1 MNNHKA
7 MDKELN
13 GIIVI
18 NKPKDYTSFDV
29 IAKLRGI
36 LHIKRLGH
44 AGTLDPMATGVLP
57 VFVGKATKACDIL
70 PNNEKSYKAG
80 FKLGIKT
87 DTQDITGKIVFE
99 EKSDISFDRLKENVK
114 AFLGETE
121 QLPPMYSAVS
131 IGGKRLYELAREGK
145 EIERKP
151 RKINVKSIE
160 VTEFDEASQTGE
172 LEIYC
177 SKGTYIRTIIHDLG
191 ESLGTGGVLTS
202 LERTSSSGYDISQS
216 YTIYEVKS
224 LIESGKGID
233 EIMYPIDSAFKIY
246 ERIVLNQKHTRLYK
260 NGVKLRLEQVM
271 AKGGNTYRVY
281 GSDNEFL
288 GLAFADGKTNEFV
301 IKKNFF

>member
-1 MNNHKA
+1 MS
-7 MDKELN
+7 KELN

-18 NKPKDYTSFDV
+18 NKPKGFTSFDV

-87 DTQDITGKIVFE
+87 DTQDITGNIIFE
-99 EKSDISFDRLKENVK
+99 EKSDISFDSLAEKVK
-114 AFLGETE
+114 IFLGETE

-131 IGGKRLYELAREGK
+131 VGGKRLYELAREGK
-145 EIERKP
+145 EAERKP
-151 RKINVKSIE
+151 RKIYVKNIE
-160 VTEFDEASQTGE
+160 IVEFDEVSQTGV
-172 LEIYC
+172 LDIHC

-191 ESLGTGGVLTS
+191 EALGTGGVLTS
-202 LERTSSSGYDISQS
+202 LERMYSSGYDLSKSHSLEEIQS
-216 YTIYEVKS
+216 
-224 LIESGKGID
+224 LAESGTDIT
-233 EIMYPIDSAFKIY
+233 EIMFPIDSAFEQY
-246 ERIVLNQKHTRLYK
+246 EKVILNYKHTRLYK
-260 NGVKLRLEQVM
+260 NGVRLRLEQV
-271 AKGGNTYRVY
+271 GIRCENTYRVY

-288 GLAFADGKTNEFV
+288 GLAFADKKANEFI

>member
-1 MNNHKA
+1 

-13 GIIVI
+13 GIIVV
-18 NKPKDYTSFDV
+18 NKPKGFTSFDV

-87 DTQDITGKIVFE
+87 DTQDITGEIVFE
-99 EKSDISFDRLKENVK
+99 EKSCVKFDELSDKVK
-114 AFLGETE
+114 MFLGETE

-145 EIERKP
+145 EVERKP
-151 RKINVKSIE
+151 RKIFVESCDI
-160 VTEFDEASQTGE
+160 TEFDEKSQTGV
-172 LEIYC
+172 LNIHC
-177 SKGTYIRTIIHDLG
+177 SKGTYVRTIIHDLG
-191 ESLGTGGVLTS
+191 EALKTGGVLTS

-216 YTIYEVKS
+216 YTLDEIES
-224 LIESGKGID
+224 LMSSGKGI
-233 EIMYPIDSAFKIY
+233 EGIMYPIDSAFDLY
-246 ERIVLNQKHTRLYK
+246 EKVILNPKHTRLYK
-260 NGVKLRLEQVM
+260 NGVKLRLEQIG
-271 AKGGNTYRVY
+271 ANGGNTYRVF
-281 GSDNEFL
+281 GCDNEFL
-288 GLAFADGKTNEFV
+288 GLGFADGKANEFI

>member
-18 NKPKDYTSFDV
+18 NKPKGFTSFDV

-87 DTQDITGKIVFE
+87 DTQDITGKIIFE
-99 EKSDISFDRLKENVK
+99 EKSSISSDRLMEKVK
-114 AFLGETE
+114 MFLGETE

-145 EIERKP
+145 EVERKP
-151 RKINVKSIE
+151 RKINVKIIE

-172 LEIYC
+172 IEVHC

-202 LERTSSSGYDISQS
+202 LERTSSSGYDTSQS
-216 YTIYEVKS
+216 HTLDEVRV
-224 LIESGKGID
+224 LIESGKGI
-233 EIMYPIDSAFKIY
+233 EGIMYPIDSAFMIY
-246 ERIVLNQKHTRLYK
+246 EKVVLNQKHTRLYK

-281 GSDNEFL
+281 GSDNVFL
-288 GLAFADGKTNEFV
+288 GLAFADGKTNKFV